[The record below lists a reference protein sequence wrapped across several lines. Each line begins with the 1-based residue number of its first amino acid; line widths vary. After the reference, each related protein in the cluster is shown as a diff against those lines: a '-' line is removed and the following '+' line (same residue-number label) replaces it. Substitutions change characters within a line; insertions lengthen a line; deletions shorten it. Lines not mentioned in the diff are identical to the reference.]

1 MKKSIFAIREDI
13 SPGLRTVLIIIP
25 FVLFLVVWCVLSY
38 GKLVN
43 TVFLPSPTQVI
54 KSGIDMFT
62 TDAFWKDI
70 FTSLSRVLLGFL
82 ASTLLAIPLGIL
94 AGSFK
99 FFDSLIAPFVGFIRY
114 MPAAAF
120 IPLLILWVGI
130 GLTQKVAILFISI
143 FFYLVLMVADAAA
156 NVRKDFIETAYTLGA
171 SKRQTLF
178 KVIVPAALPGIWESM
193 RVMMGIG
200 WTTIVIVELVAT
212 RTGIGSVIIEAQ
224 RFMRTD
230 KIIVG
235 ILTIGFL
242 GIISD
247 FSFRILGNLFFD
259 WKKNE

>member
-1 MKKSIFAIREDI
+1 
-13 SPGLRTVLIIIP
+13 
-25 FVLFLVVWCVLSY
+25 
-38 GKLVN
+38 
-43 TVFLPSPTQVI
+43 
-54 KSGIDMFT
+54 MFT

>member
-1 MKKSIFAIREDI
+1 MRKSLFNIKKDI
-13 SPGLRTVLIIIP
+13 PPGWRTVLAITP
-25 FVLFLVVWCVLSY
+25 FVLFLVVWCILSY
-38 GKLVN
+38 GKLIDPI
-43 TVFLPSPTQVI
+43 FLPTPTKVVN
-54 KSGIDMFT
+54 SGIDMFVN
-62 TDAFWKDI
+62 DAFWKDVL
-70 FTSLSRVLLGFL
+70 TSLSRVLLGFL
-82 ASTLLAIPLGIL
+82 VSTLFAIPLGIF

-99 FFDSLIAPFVGFIRY
+99 FFDSLITPFVGFIRY

-130 GLTQKVAILFISI
+130 GLTQKIAILFISI
-143 FFYLVLMVADAAA
+143 FFYLVLMVSDAAA
-156 NVRKDFIETAYTLGA
+156 SVRSDFIETAHTLGA
-171 SKRQTLF
+171 SKTQILF

-212 RTGIGSVIIEAQ
+212 RAGIGSVIIEAQ

-247 FSFRILGNLFFD
+247 LIFRYLGNLFFD
-259 WKKNE
+259 WKKSE